1 MNARSWKT
9 LDFSTTVNRRIKV
22 VNAISNT
29 NQFNVDAVSTWRA
42 AFRECVK
49 LYASKTKENLARLE
63 VWKTVGQDNPYGD
76 YALKA
81 AEQAIEF
88 VNNNPKDLLKIND
101 REWLNRQFKE
111 LNA

>member
-1 MNARSWKT
+1 
-9 LDFSTTVNRRIKV
+9 V
-22 VNAISNT
+22 VNTISNT

-63 VWKTVGQDNPYGD
+63 VWKTVGSDKAYGD
-76 YALKA
+76 YALTA
-81 AEQAIEF
+81 AQQAIDY
-88 VNNNPKDLLKIND
+88 VNDNPKDLLKIND
-101 REWLNRQFKE
+101 REWLDSQFKE